1 MLDLPRVIP
10 RPLFQEHA
18 MRSSPSFRAPLRP
31 PPDTCLQEPVGVDA
45 SRASVARVHDYSLL
59 GKDNYEVDRAVFTR
73 VLEMAP
79 GQREVSR
86 MNRRWMH
93 RVVRYLAGYAG
104 VEQFVDIGAGLP
116 TALNTHEV
124 VQLENRRATV
134 IYVDNDPVCAA
145 YGRALLER
153 NDRTHYVLA
162 DFLEAGTLLKNPDV
176 LQYLELDRPIGV
188 LVCGLLHHIGDRSRP
203 ARAMRELIE
212 RLPSG
217 SYVAVT
223 NFYDPG
229 SEDPEIHRLARK
241 LEEAF
246 TEGVGSGWY
255 RTRTEHLEYFEGLEL
270 LPPGLVELDDWWPLG
285 RIERDRLPEERT
297 MRGAV
302 GYKRPALLRFP
313 GA

>member
-1 MLDLPRVIP
+1 MSQPPALRL
-10 RPLFQEHA
+10 E
-18 MRSSPSFRAPLRP
+18 SSQSTGVTA
-31 PPDTCLQEPVGVDA
+31 PVGVDTI
-45 SRASVARVHDYSLL
+45 RASVARVYDYSLG
-59 GKDNYEVDRAVFTR
+59 GKDNYDVDRVAFGQIGR
-73 VLEMAP
+73 IAP
-79 GQREVSR
+79 RQGDVSR
-86 MNRRWMH
+86 MNRRWLH
-93 RVVRYLAGYAG
+93 RVVRYLAGCAG
-104 VEQFVDIGAGLP
+104 VGQFVDIGAGLP

-124 VQLENRRATV
+124 AQLENPRATV
-134 IYVDNDPVCAA
+134 VYVDNDPLCAA

-153 NDRTHYVLA
+153 NDHTHYVLA

-203 ARAMRELIE
+203 ARAMSELIE

-217 SYVAVT
+217 SYVAVA

-229 SEDPEIHRLARK
+229 SENPEIHRLPRK

-246 TEGVGSGWY
+246 TGGVGSGWY

-285 RIERDRLPEERT
+285 RIGRDRLPEERT

>member
-1 MLDLPRVIP
+1 M
-10 RPLFQEHA
+10 
-18 MRSSPSFRAPLRP
+18 SRP
-31 PPDTCLQEPVGVDA
+31 PALRLESGPSTGVTAPVGVDTT
-45 SRASVARVHDYSLL
+45 RASVARVYDYSLG
-59 GKDNYEVDRAVFTR
+59 GKDNYDVDRVVFEQIVR
-73 VLEMAP
+73 IAP
-79 GQREVSR
+79 RQRDVSR
-86 MNRRWMH
+86 MNRRWLH

-104 VEQFVDIGAGLP
+104 VGQFVDIGAGLP

-124 VQLENRRATV
+124 AQLENPRATV
-134 IYVDNDPVCAA
+134 VYVDNDPLCAA
-145 YGRALLER
+145 HGRALLER

-188 LVCGLLHHIGDRSRP
+188 LVCGLLHHIGYRSRP

-285 RIERDRLPEERT
+285 RIGRDRLPEERT

>member
-1 MLDLPRVIP
+1 MSQPPALRL
-10 RPLFQEHA
+10 ET
-18 MRSSPSFRAPLRP
+18 SPSTGVTA
-31 PPDTCLQEPVGVDA
+31 PVGVDTT
-45 SRASVARVHDYSLL
+45 RASVARVYDHSLG
-59 GKDNYEVDRAVFTR
+59 GKDNYDVDRVVFEQIAR
-73 VLEMAP
+73 IAP
-79 GQREVSR
+79 RQGGVSR
-86 MNRRWMH
+86 THRRWLH

-124 VQLENRRATV
+124 AQLENRRATV
-134 IYVDNDPVCAA
+134 VYVDNDPVCAA
-145 YGRALLER
+145 HGRALLER

-162 DFLEAGTLLKNPDV
+162 DFLETGTLLENSDV

-188 LVCGLLHHIGDRSRP
+188 LVCGLLHHIGDGPRP
-203 ARAMRELIE
+203 ARAMSELIE

-229 SEDPEIHRLARK
+229 PEDPEIHRLARK

-246 TEGVGSGWY
+246 TGGVGSGWY
-255 RTRTEHLEYFEGLEL
+255 RTHTEHLEYFEGLEL

-285 RIERDRLPEERT
+285 RIGRDRLPEERT

>member
-1 MLDLPRVIP
+1 MSQPPVLRL
-10 RPLFQEHA
+10 E
-18 MRSSPSFRAPLRP
+18 SSPPTGVTA
-31 PPDTCLQEPVGVDA
+31 PVGVDTT
-45 SRASVARVHDYSLL
+45 RASIARVYDYSLG
-59 GKDNYEVDRAVFTR
+59 GKDNYDVDRVAFEQILR
-73 VLEMAP
+73 IAP
-79 GQREVSR
+79 RQRDVSR
-86 MNRRWMH
+86 MSRRWLH

-124 VQLENRRATV
+124 AQLENRGATV
-134 IYVDNDPVCAA
+134 VYVDNDPVCAA
-145 YGRALLER
+145 HGRALLER

-188 LVCGLLHHIGDRSRP
+188 LVCGLLHHIGDSLSP
-203 ARAMRELIE
+203 APAMRELIE

-217 SYVAVT
+217 SYVALT

-229 SEDPEIHRLARK
+229 PEDPEIHRLARK

-246 TEGVGSGWY
+246 TGGVGSGWY
-255 RTRTEHLEYFEGLEL
+255 RTRAQHLDYFAGLEL

-313 GA
+313 GT